1 MPQKP
6 RTYEIVPNQNISF
19 PIGTIYSVENL
30 YRFLNCSE
38 IFGKHKKNGID
49 INKLLKALFSY
60 KLNDDFSIKRAHEWI
75 NREEVLEIFELEPF
89 GERTL
94 YRILETI
101 GANKEEIISDLQ
113 DNLFARYDFEHTDIN
128 MDWSSLV
135 LHGKETNL
143 GKYGYSRDHRPDK
156 KQITLGITE
165 LADPINIPIGL
176 TIEPGN
182 TNDQKHFEKTY
193 LRVKDRLKKAH
204 W

>member
-1 MPQKP
+1 MHKKP

-19 PIGTIYSVENL
+19 PIGTIYAVENL
-30 YRFLNCSE
+30 YRVLNCSE

-60 KLNDDFSIKRAHEWI
+60 KLNDNFSIKRAHEWI

-113 DNLFARYDFEHTDIN
+113 DILFERYDFEHTDIN
-128 MDWSSLV
+128 MDWTLSLI
-135 LHGKETNL
+135 H
-143 GKYGYSRDHRPDK
+143 
-156 KQITLGITE
+156 I
-165 LADPINIPIGL
+165 
-176 TIEPGN
+176 
-182 TNDQKHFEKTY
+182 
-193 LRVKDRLKKAH
+193 
-204 W
+204 